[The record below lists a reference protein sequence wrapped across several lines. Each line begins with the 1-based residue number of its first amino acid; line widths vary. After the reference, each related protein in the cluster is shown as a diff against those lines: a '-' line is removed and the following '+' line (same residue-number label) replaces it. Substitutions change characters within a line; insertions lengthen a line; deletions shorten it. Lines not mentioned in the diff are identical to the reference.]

1 MNVTRSALLTYAV
14 QMLIIGLVGSF
25 VSPAGAFG
33 WYEKGKT
40 ALIVCGIGAVLAL
53 VIRAVA
59 AMPGKGRL
67 GGILGALLTFLFMAQ
82 GGQKLFTEGRK
93 WSGGDSDLWLKT
105 ALFGAV
111 FVVSILAFVRIVSEV
126 RGRPSEG

>member
-1 MNVTRSALLTYAV
+1 MNTTRATLLTYAV

-25 VSPAGAFG
+25 VSPDGAFG
-33 WYEKGKT
+33 WYDKGKT

-53 VIRAVA
+53 IIRAVA
-59 AMPGKGRL
+59 GMPGKGRL
-67 GGILGALLTFLFMAQ
+67 GGILGSLLTFLFMAQ
-82 GGQKLFTEGRK
+82 GGSKLFSEGRK

-105 ALFGAV
+105 TLFGAV
-111 FVVSILAFVRIVSEV
+111 FVVSVWAFIRIVGEV